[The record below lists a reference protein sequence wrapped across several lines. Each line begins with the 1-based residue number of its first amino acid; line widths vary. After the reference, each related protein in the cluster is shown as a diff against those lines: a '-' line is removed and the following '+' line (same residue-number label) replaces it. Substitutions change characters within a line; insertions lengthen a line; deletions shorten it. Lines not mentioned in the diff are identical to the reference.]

1 MGFRSISLRR
11 ATLLLLG
18 LWLAMWGPG
27 GPLRAQA
34 APPGPHG
41 LEVRVQDHRGQAL
54 AGAEVELRWLGNE
67 GRAAVLTAR
76 TDASGRALFTG
87 LAAGSWELRARH
99 ERFMIFVS
107 EVVISGGKPL
117 IVAARQEN
125 VRGAIAPLRVRL
137 ARGPAP
143 ASPVVREK
151 PAPRPTPPPES
162 RPARPQAPPVPAAAP
177 PPPAAPAA
185 VDRGVPK
192 ESRPEPVVPEPTPR
206 REPADTAAP
215 STPAP
220 AVASSPP
227 VPPAPARPPAPR
239 VAQETAH
246 EVRTVRRHADRT
258 CPECPS
264 GESAHSVEREVASGG
279 AAAAGCPGEIRN
291 RFAAAPPA
299 AWVEIAAELPP
310 GCSAIRLELPA
321 GARYTG
327 YRYESG
333 TAAGWVDCPAGREC
347 PGLSSAWLGDPIVV
361 REGDATRLLALFENR
376 AEGPRRAR
384 FTAYCREGGR

>member
-1 MGFRSISLRR
+1 MGFRSISPPR

-18 LWLAMWGPG
+18 LWLARWGLG

-34 APPGPHG
+34 APSGPHG

-54 AGAEVELRWLGNE
+54 AGAEVELRWLGND
-67 GRAAVLTAR
+67 GRLAALTAR
-76 TDASGRALFTG
+76 TDASGRALLTG

-137 ARGPAP
+137 ARGPAAP
-143 ASPVVREK
+143 IVREK
-151 PAPRPTPPPES
+151 PAPHPAPPPVS
-162 RPARPQAPPVPAAAP
+162 RPSLPEPVPAPATVTP
-177 PPPAAPAA
+177 PPPAVSA
-185 VDRGVPK
+185 VAEGAVP
-192 ESRPEPVVPEPTPR
+192 ESPRPEPAVQAVPPQPEERPTEAEMEPV
-206 REPADTAAP
+206 PAVKPPPPPPPPSTSPSAPKAAP
-215 STPAP
+215 ERAP
-220 AVASSPP
+220 
-227 VPPAPARPPAPR
+227 
-239 VAQETAH
+239 

-258 CPECPS
+258 CPECPP
-264 GESAHSVEREVASGG
+264 GESAHSVESEVASGG
-279 AAAAGCPGEIRN
+279 AEAAGCPGEIRN

-299 AWVEIAAELPP
+299 AWVELAAELPP
-310 GCSAIRLELPA
+310 GCSEIRLELPA

-333 TAAGWVDCPAGREC
+333 TAAGWVDCPAAREC